1 MYYFLLFL
9 RLVHIVGG
17 VFWVG
22 AALVMA
28 FFIAPAIGATAEAGQ
43 KFMGYLLTQS
53 RFAATMMIAAIAT
66 VVTGTIHYWIASNGF
81 TSAWMGTG
89 PGIGFGLGGVFALV
103 GFVSGIVVSR
113 TSAAMAKLAAQFK
126 GPPTPDQQAQ
136 MAVLRKRQLLAST
149 VNAYALIIATA
160 LMAMARYLRY

>member
-1 MYYFLLFL
+1 MIYILVLL
-9 RLVHIVGG
+9 RAIHILGG

-22 AALVMA
+22 AALAMT
-28 FFIAPAIGATAEAGQ
+28 FFVGPAVGATAEAGQ
-43 KFMGYLLTQS
+43 KFMGYLMTQS

-66 VVTGTIHYWIASNGF
+66 VVTGAVHYWIASNGF

-126 GPPTPDQQAQ
+126 GPPAPDQLAQ
-136 MAVLRKRQLLAST
+136 MSALRKRQATASM
-149 VNAYALIIATA
+149 VNAICLIIATV
-160 LMAMARYLRY
+160 LMAMAESLRF